1 MTGGDRVASR
11 LRVAASA
18 CLVASGLFMCGAGG
32 AIALA
37 DPGPGYGR
45 SDDLTD
51 DDSIGDI
58 VRRAFGLGDGND
70 AKASEPAQAPRTR
83 WGNGRQGQYPGE
95 KEPPSTETSPTRTS
109 PKPTETTKP
118 HADDEADHPVP
129 RTHQTQGTTRQS
141 ATESAPKQQ
150 EAEVAARSSSCRAT
164 RRRRSRSWSCPT
176 NCNRASPVW
185 PADPPCSTR
194 VQVSRPQ
201 HPSGPR
207 RPSPCR

>member
-1 MTGGDRVASR
+1 MASR

-70 AKASEPAQAPRTR
+70 AKASEPAQGPHPR
-83 WGNGRQGQYPGE
+83 WGNGRQGQVSGREGTAEDGHVPDE
-95 KEPPSTETSPTRTS
+95 RT
-109 PKPTETTKP
+109 
-118 HADDEADHPVP
+118 ADERTAHDEADHPVP
-129 RTHQTQGTTRQS
+129 RTHQTQRNHPAIRNRICPKAAGGGGGGAIEQLPRYTPPSIPEMQLPDELQPGQPGV
-141 ATESAPKQQ
+141 AGGPAVLDAGAGIAAAAP
-150 EAEVAARSSSCRAT
+150 V
-164 RRRRSRSWSCPT
+164 
-176 NCNRASPVW
+176 
-185 PADPPCSTR
+185 
-194 VQVSRPQ
+194 
-201 HPSGPR
+201 GPR